1 MKSKAKV
8 GLYVLLFVVIAFS
21 MGYYIAGTLALW
33 QEFFH
38 ASRYADGPF
47 DLGDDGQTLRHLHK
61 EATAAGLADGDFL
74 LALNRAPFTGEAQLH
89 NALRET
95 NPGNTI
101 AVSVRRSS
109 GKLREAQVR
118 LEPRKGPGWSIGGYI
133 AFLAPILGVPLLGLL
148 IGYWVVAVRPHDL
161 NAWLVLLLLSFPE
174 TAFGNLDWSFWGEP
188 WYILLGLWN
197 VVVQEFVFP
206 ALLWFGFL
214 FPERWRVDFRLPWIK
229 YAILAASCCAFVLD
243 IGFLGANHFY
253 VQAIH
258 PLSRVQTWTN
268 PGEATLNV
276 TCILLFL
283 AAMFDKLRS
292 SSTAD
297 ARRRLRVLAIGS
309 ALSLGPLV
317 VVFTVLPWFGIDT
330 HHGRV
335 FLAAVP
341 AISLFSLTL
350 AYVLIVQ
357 RAMDVSVLLR
367 MGTRYLL
374 ARATV
379 LTAEVALV
387 AFLILRLIVP
397 MIERREHP
405 FLNFL
410 LLALCIAALFQVF
423 VLRGSLTQRFQ
434 RWLDRKFFREAYNS
448 EVLLSELSEQ
458 VRRVTDKNALFEI
471 ILQRISEVLHVSQI
485 SILLRGSN
493 VFHLQQALGIDFGG
507 PVALREDSATI
518 QNLARTNQPATVY
531 RDRPEEWF
539 EDAGIEEKAVLREI
553 NAELLLPMSG
563 RADLLGLIA
572 LGPKKSEEP
581 YTPTDLRML
590 QSVAVQTG
598 LTLEVAELVRTL
610 ADQAAHR
617 ERMNREI
624 EIAREVQQRLFPQD
638 IPCIPGVD
646 LAGRCRPALEVG
658 GDYYDLIEMEAGH
671 LGFAIGDVSG
681 KGISA
686 ALIMA
691 SLRASLRG
699 LILDDP
705 GDLARMMQKVS
716 HLVYEASSSS
726 RYATFFF
733 ATLNPRTREFRY
745 VNAGHN
751 PPVLVKQ
758 ASGTLQR
765 LEDGGPVVGML
776 PFADYEAQSVTLE
789 PGDLL
794 IAYTDGISEAM
805 TAADEEWGESRMLAA
820 IPPQSSASALEV
832 LNGIFLAADA
842 FTAGAEQHDDMTLL
856 VMRVKT

>member
-1 MKSKAKV
+1 
-8 GLYVLLFVVIAFS
+8 
-21 MGYYIAGTLALW
+21 
-33 QEFFH
+33 
-38 ASRYADGPF
+38 
-47 DLGDDGQTLRHLHK
+47 
-61 EATAAGLADGDFL
+61 
-74 LALNRAPFTGEAQLH
+74 
-89 NALRET
+89 
-95 NPGNTI
+95 
-101 AVSVRRSS
+101 
-109 GKLREAQVR
+109 
-118 LEPRKGPGWSIGGYI
+118 LEPRTGPGWSIGGYI

-148 IGYWVVAVRPHDL
+148 IGYWIVAVRPHDL

-188 WYILLGLWN
+188 WYILLSLWN
-197 VVVQEFVFP
+197 AIVQVFVFP

-214 FPERWRVDFRLPWIK
+214 FPERWRVDLRLPWLK
-229 YAILAASCCAFVLD
+229 YAILAAFCCVFVLQL
-243 IGFLGANHFY
+243 GFFEANHFF
-253 VQAIH
+253 VQAIP
-258 PLSRVQTWTN
+258 PLRRVQTWIDHGT
-268 PGEATLNV
+268 ATLNV
-276 TCILLFL
+276 ICILLFL

-330 HHGRV
+330 HHGKV
-335 FLAAVP
+335 FLAVVP

-357 RAMDVSVLLR
+357 RAMDVGVLLR
-367 MGTRYLL
+367 MGTKYLL

-387 AFLILRLIVP
+387 AFLILRWIAP
-397 MIERREHP
+397 MIERKEHP

-448 EVLLSELSEQ
+448 EMLLSELSEQ

-471 ILQRISEVLHVSQI
+471 ILRRISEVLHVSQI

-493 VFHLQQALGIDFGG
+493 VFHLQQTLGIDFGS
-507 PVALREDSATI
+507 PVTLREDSATI
-518 QNLARTNQPATVY
+518 RNLARTNQPATVY

-539 EDAGIEEKAVLREI
+539 EDAGTEEKAVLRDI

-563 RADLLGLIA
+563 RVDLLGLIA

-624 EIAREVQQRLFPQD
+624 EIAREVQQRLFPQS

-646 LAGRCRPALEVG
+646 LAGSCRPALEVG
-658 GDYYDLIEMEAGH
+658 GDYYDLIEMEGGH

-686 ALIMA
+686 AEA
-691 SLRASLRG
+691 TPPHRAG
-699 LILDDP
+699 
-705 GDLARMMQKVS
+705 Q
-716 HLVYEASSSS
+716 
-726 RYATFFF
+726 
-733 ATLNPRTREFRY
+733 
-745 VNAGHN
+745 
-751 PPVLVKQ
+751 
-758 ASGTLQR
+758 
-765 LEDGGPVVGML
+765 
-776 PFADYEAQSVTLE
+776 
-789 PGDLL
+789 
-794 IAYTDGISEAM
+794 
-805 TAADEEWGESRMLAA
+805 EEWGGSSWPACALRSAA
-820 IPPQSSASALEV
+820 
-832 LNGIFLAADA
+832 
-842 FTAGAEQHDDMTLL
+842 
-856 VMRVKT
+856 